1 MTGPDPR
8 YELVYQEARQALA
21 AQDQRLEG
29 MRNRASAILAAAS
42 ISNAVLGSP
51 ALDENG
57 INVWAWLAFSCLVAI
72 TACVI
77 AIMWPTKGWG
87 FRMGV
92 SNLVSGYVEAEPSA
106 DIDEMRRDLALYLEK
121 AYERNDGRMAKRYRL
136 LRASAVLLAVGV
148 VVWFGDLAWG

>member
-1 MTGPDPR
+1 MDGPDPR

-29 MRNRASAILAAAS
+29 MRNRASAVLAAAS

-51 ALDENG
+51 ALTENG
-57 INVWAWLAFSCLVAI
+57 LNVWAWLAFASLVSL

-77 AIMWPTKGWG
+77 AILWPTRGWA
-87 FRMGV
+87 FRQGI
-92 SNLVSGYVEAEPSA
+92 SNLLSGYVESEQPA
-106 DIDEMRRDLALYLEK
+106 DIDEMRRELALYLEE
-121 AYERNDGRMAKRYRL
+121 AYEGNRSRMEKRYWL

-148 VVWFGDLAWG
+148 AAWLADLAWG